1 MSQIRV
7 RVVCFRVN
15 VVSGCSDRAP
25 LILVRL
31 GARASAIE
39 GAGAGCDG
47 FVHVLIVMVRAD
59 G

>member
-1 MSQIRV
+1 
-7 RVVCFRVN
+7 VVCFRVY
-15 VVSGCSDRAP
+15 VVGGCGSDRDP

-39 GAGAGCDG
+39 GVGTGCDG
-47 FVHVLIVMVRAD
+47 FVHILIVMARAD